1 MRQES
6 TDHLIERYADLLL
19 RVGVNLRPGQ
29 DLLLTAEVQHA
40 ALVRELTRQAYRRG
54 ARWVE
59 VTYVDQHLRRALID
73 LAPED
78 TLIHSP
84 AGWLANLEDI
94 GRRRGALIQLVDDG
108 SPEVLAG
115 ADPVRAGRA
124 QMLER
129 GRLSK
134 RLNLEERLCNWLVA
148 GCATPSWAKRLL
160 GRPDVEELWRVLA
173 RTVRLDAE
181 DPIAAWREHSA
192 QLAERARHLSQ
203 RAFDGIRFTGPGTD
217 LFVGLTPGSRWLG
230 GGAQTSWGLEFI
242 PNLPTEEVFTCPDK
256 RRTQGV
262 VTATQPLVLDGSV
275 IDGLCLRFENGQAVE
290 ITADCGA
297 ELVRQRMNLDAD
309 ACRLGE
315 VALVDSESRVGQA
328 GHLFWNTLYDENAAC
343 HIAFGSGF
351 PDLVPEAEREAAL
364 SRSSIHTDFMI
375 GGPEVQVFGLERGG
389 KEVPLIHDNRFQL

>member
-1 MRQES
+1 MTQES
-6 TDHLIERYADLLL
+6 TSHLVERYADLLL
-19 RVGVNLRPGQ
+19 RVGVNLQVGQ
-29 DLLLTAEVQHA
+29 DVLLTAEVEHVELA
-40 ALVRELTRQAYRRG
+40 RELTRQAYRKG

-59 VTYVDQHLRRALID
+59 VAYADQHLRRALID

-78 TLIHSP
+78 ALGHSP
-84 AGWLANLEDI
+84 AGWLATLEDL

-124 QMLER
+124 QMIER

-134 RLNLEERLCNWLVA
+134 RLTLEKRLCNWLVA
-148 GCATPSWAKRLL
+148 GCATPSWAERVL
-160 GRPDVEELWRVLA
+160 GRPDVEELWRLLA

-192 QLAERARHLSQ
+192 RLAERARQLSE
-203 RAFDGIRFTGPGTD
+203 RAFAGIRFNGPGTD

-230 GGAQTSWGLEFI
+230 GGGQTSWGLDFI

-256 RRTQGV
+256 RLTQGV
-262 VTATQPLVLDGSV
+262 VTATQPLVLDGSL
-275 IDGLCLRFENGQAVE
+275 IEGLCLRFEAGRTVE
-290 ITADCGA
+290 ATAGRGA
-297 ELVRQRMNLDAD
+297 ELIQQRMSLDAD

-351 PDLVPEAEREAAL
+351 PDLVPQAEREAAL

-389 KEVPLIHDNRFQL
+389 NEVPVIRDNRFQL

>member
-1 MRQES
+1 MTPES
-6 TDHLIERYADLLL
+6 TGHLVERYADLLL
-19 RVGVNLRPGQ
+19 QVGVNLQPGQ
-29 DLLLTAEVQHA
+29 DVLLTAEVEHVELA
-40 ALVRELTRQAYRRG
+40 RELTRQAYRQG

-59 VTYVDQHLRRALID
+59 VAYGDQHLRRALID

-78 TLIHSP
+78 ALGHSP
-84 AGWLANLEDI
+84 AGWLATLEDL

-108 SPEVLAG
+108 SPCVLAG

-124 QMLER
+124 QMIER

-134 RLNLEERLCNWLVA
+134 RLTLEERLCNWLVA
-148 GCATPSWAKRLL
+148 GCATRSWAERVL

-192 QLAERARHLSQ
+192 RLAERARQLSE
-203 RAFDGIRFTGPGTD
+203 RAFEGIRFTGPGTD

-230 GGAQTSWGLEFI
+230 GGGQTSWGLDFI

-256 RRTQGV
+256 RLTQGV
-262 VTATQPLVLDGSV
+262 VTATQPLVLDGSL
-275 IDGLCLRFENGQAVE
+275 IEALCLRFEGGKAVE
-290 ITADCGA
+290 VTADRGA
-297 ELVRQRMNLDAD
+297 ELVQQRMSLDAD
-309 ACRLGE
+309 ASRLGE
-315 VALVDSESRVGQA
+315 VALVDSESRVGQV
-328 GHLFWNTLYDENAAC
+328 GRLFWSTLYDENAAC

-351 PDLVPEAEREAAL
+351 PDLVPEAEWEAAL

-389 KEVPLIHDNRFQL
+389 KEVPLIRDNRFQL